1 MPDTSAVPPA
11 PDPESGLF
19 CCVHGA
25 SEAGVVR
32 IMMIGDLNLAA
43 ATHARDVI
51 RRAQDETGDVLCDLG
66 YVSFLDLAGLQ
77 VLLDAS
83 AHARQNNRSLT
94 VANSPPLLPE
104 ILQLFRL
111 EGCLEIDDALT
122 TSLPVEQPVAV
133 DERRRAVR
141 PTPATRAHDDQHAGG
156 HSVRRRRDH

>member
-1 MPDTSAVPPA
+1 MPDPSAVPPA
-11 PDPESGLF
+11 PDPESGLL

-32 IMMIGDLNLAA
+32 IMMIGDLNLTA

-51 RRAQDETGDVLCDLG
+51 RRAQDEAGDVLCDLG

-83 AHARQNNRSLT
+83 AHARQNNMSLT

-111 EGCLEIDDALT
+111 EGCLELEEAAT
-122 TSLPVEQPVAV
+122 ASLPRPVAG
-133 DERRRAVR
+133 DERRRAAR
-141 PTPATRAHDDQHAGG
+141 PTPATRAHDEQHAGG
-156 HSVRRRRDH
+156 HGMPRRRDH